1 MNDNARIRTVAP
13 GVTAEMVAE
22 QVHIFY
28 DPTTGSASIA
38 FQARES
44 LFVGNAYEP
53 LNGAFNVL
61 QVNLGDIATRR
72 FAPSGTL
79 DPVTG
84 EDLSRISPA
93 GISLI
98 LKAAFDTLYN
108 EQAERNA
115 AAAAAFAA
123 AQSGIAPA

>member
-1 MNDNARIRTVAP
+1 MSDNARIRTVAP

-22 QVHIFY
+22 QVHMFY
-28 DPTTGSASIA
+28 DPATGSASVS

-44 LFVGNAYEP
+44 LFVGNIYEP
-53 LNGAFNVL
+53 LNGNFTVL
-61 QVNLGDIATRR
+61 QVNLQDIATRT
-72 FAPSGTL
+72 FCDAGTL

-84 EDLSRISPA
+84 IDLSHVSPG
-93 GISLI
+93 GIDLI
-98 LKAAFDTLYN
+98 LKAAYDKLFN

-123 AQSGIAPA
+123 QSEAPV